1 MSKKNKP
8 DNRGF
13 VFSTDPNFKFEEER
27 SSLVTLPPDQ
37 QKLRIWLNTRLRAG
51 KAVTLITGFIGTP
64 EDLEDLGKK
73 LKNSCGTGGSAKDAE
88 ILIQGDQ
95 REKVLQWLL
104 KNGYKHTKKPDNGPG
119 SLSGFRL
126 LPLS

>member
-13 VFSTDPNFKFEEER
+13 VYSTDPNFKFEEDQQQE
-27 SSLVTLPPDQ
+27 STLPPAQ
-37 QKLRIWLNTRLRAG
+37 QKLRIWLDAKQRAG

-73 LKNSCGTGGSAKDAE
+73 LKNACGTGGAAKDGE
-88 ILIQGDQ
+88 IIVQGDQ
-95 REKVLQWLL
+95 RDKVLQWLL
-104 KNGYKHTKKPDNGPG
+104 KNGYNNSKKAGG
-119 SLSGFRL
+119 
-126 LPLS
+126 

>member
-8 DNRGF
+8 DSRGF
-13 VFSTDPNFKFEEER
+13 VFSTDPNFKFEEEQQQQA
-27 SSLVTLPPDQ
+27 TLPPAQ
-37 QKLRIWLNTRLRAG
+37 QKLRIWLDTKQRGG

-88 ILIQGDQ
+88 IIVQGDQ
-95 REKVLQWLL
+95 REKVLQFLL
-104 KNGYKHTKKPDNGPG
+104 KNGYTNSKKAGG
-119 SLSGFRL
+119 
-126 LPLS
+126 